1 MMTQHLSH
9 LWCCGQLLSQI
20 LQGNKW
26 LANTFSVGRGPQLE
40 GPSVLA
46 VGYDVLAASSR
57 SLCANHAPE
66 VLLPGLN
73 ADGNVQALS
82 ADRTVLSCMSL
93 LSCWRPTAVRG
104 HVSST
109 CS

>member
-1 MMTQHLSH
+1 ML
-9 LWCCGQLLSQI
+9 
-20 LQGNKW
+20 
-26 LANTFSVGRGPQLE
+26 V
-40 GPSVLA
+40 
-46 VGYDVLAASSR
+46 VGYDVPAASSR

-73 ADGNVQALS
+73 ADGGVQALS
-82 ADRTVLSCMSL
+82 AAQTVLLCML
-93 LSCWRPTAVRG
+93 LFSCWRRTAVRG